1 MKKKKQKNLP
11 ALSTFESP
19 SLKVST
25 VEYNKCC
32 ELCGEIVDQKKVEEL
47 LKCIYCNVVVHITC
61 AVEGNVF
68 DESDPKDKWKCHFCL
83 DTIEY
88 EKNYRKVV
96 EAKKEEERKELLA
109 QIVISKHWR
118 GSIAQRLY
126 RKIVRGVAKFQRLY
140 FIYVRKRLFSVKKQ
154 QFFRPIKLIIH
165 SITDLYMTDRDPRR
179 SRASFSN
186 PQSSSNSNSPLP
198 ALKNLSP
205 EQHHHQQ
212 PASRFLERDLPI
224 YLLIH
229 VMDLSSGTF
238 VQAWR
243 NETSLKILPNNP
255 NHLYSEILFN
265 EDFLLGGVTGFH
277 HVVLTLF
284 QKGHSGKELFIG
296 QSFLELSTNMA
307 WKRGGKHTLPLHDCS
322 YVLRDNTGMEIKC
335 DTRGYKP
342 MGNIVIEL
350 STAHGMNTWCGASHG
365 SAPDEFIRA
374 LGKFPME
381 SIPGY
386 IIIQR
391 SLTNSTSLSIVV
403 EAANNNQNINTK
415 TGDYQGKS
423 PPKKNQKKADD
434 TYLSPN
440 SHSSP
445 PPGRKLL
452 SPLRASSLNAAAA
465 ATTMSPSSNSSLTP
479 LGGSSSLYQSS
490 LSFSDDAS
498 LQSLSSSSLV
508 QSSVSSMSKL
518 SLTRSAT
525 AKSISAVTTTS
536 GTVEHQ
542 PKKSSFKCAL
552 KKIWIVIFS
561 EKLYIFNHYGDQLKL
576 ILDLKYLI
584 VSYELS
590 KTNKKKIIYN
600 LKCPTNSRVPAFSFS
615 SYYDHDGMNL
625 KCTMISSLILAKK
638 LVLWMESV
646 MNSNNPMMMNWAAAQ
661 QEEEEAAH
669 QNNNRN
675 RRPSSSTN
683 HNHLHS
689 QSGKYHSHA
698 HHDGGNESMSDLGSS
713 DDDEAVVG
721 RIPRKSVAA
730 RRSLLTTPT
739 AQTPPRSASS
749 PLRASQSSIPPINNS
764 NTPGNNPPVVMKL
777 SRRASLS
784 NFFSA
789 YQEQLE
795 NATNAANGSSK
806 PGTPSAPNTGRRGGI
821 VPLSARGTGGGGSII
836 PLSARG
842 TTSLGSM
849 SFDEEEDHHGKK
861 SRQVSRDFTNN
872 NNVNDDM
879 PFAHRKVSQKKLS
892 SHPYINQ
899 FFDFQAFVLHW
910 RQLDYLVKPNHHHN
924 NNSQH
929 HGLHA
934 GHGHGH
940 GHSSVGGSVAGGG
953 SIDTAR
959 HRQHGSSLVSKSA
972 SFHGSLPAVQSP
984 HGKTAPSPR
993 GGRSRSPTT
1002 IRRVKTTSDLDEQ
1015 DSKSARRLVV
1025 DRSGSESEND
1035 ESDHSRGSSKKESGK
1050 KGGVIRSSASA
1061 IRSSSSAIPLI
1072 IEEEEED
1079 EEQKQYQNS
1088 LMQPRSFKPF
1098 SQEI

>member
-1 MKKKKQKNLP
+1 MKKKKPKNLP
-11 ALSTFESP
+11 ALSAFESP

-68 DESDPKDKWKCHFCL
+68 DESEPKDKWMCHFCL

-96 EAKKEEERKELLA
+96 EAKKEEERKEFLA

-179 SRASFSN
+179 SRASFSS

-205 EQHHHQQ
+205 EHHPQQ

-296 QSFLELSTNMA
+296 QSFLELSANMA

-391 SLTNSTSLSIVV
+391 SLTNSTSLSVVV

-452 SPLRASSLNAAAA
+452 SPLRASSLNAAA
-465 ATTMSPSSNSSLTP
+465 SSNSSLTP
-479 LGGSSSLYQSS
+479 LGGGSSSLYQSS

-498 LQSLSSSSLV
+498 LQSLSSASLV

-525 AKSISAVTTTS
+525 AKSLSAVTTTS
-536 GTVEHQ
+536 GTVDHQ
-542 PKKSSFKCAL
+542 PKKASFKCAL

-600 LKCPTNSRVPAFSFS
+600 LKCPTNSRVPAFQFS

-646 MNSNNPMMMNWAAAQ
+646 MNSSNPMMMNWAAAQ

-669 QNNNRN
+669 QHNNNRN
-675 RRPSSSTN
+675 HRPSSSGN
-683 HNHLHS
+683 HNLS
-689 QSGKYHSHA
+689 HSHSLSRA

-713 DDDEAVVG
+713 DEDEAVGG
-721 RIPRKSVAA
+721 RIPRKTIAA
-730 RRSLLTTPT
+730 TRRSLLTTPT

-749 PLRASQSSIPPINNS
+749 PLRASQSSIPPINNN
-764 NTPGNNPPVVMKL
+764 NTTPVVMKL

-821 VPLSARGTGGGGSII
+821 VPLSARGTGGGGGSII

-842 TTSLGSM
+842 TTSLGSI

-872 NNVNDDM
+872 NNNNINISDDM

-910 RQLDYLVKPNHHHN
+910 RQLDYLVKPNQ
-924 NNSQH
+924 NNSH
-929 HGLHA
+929 S
-934 GHGHGH
+934 GHNHGH
-940 GHSSVGGSVAGGG
+940 GHSHSGVGHSVAGGGG
-953 SIDTAR
+953 SIDTSR
-959 HRQHGSSLVSKSA
+959 HRQHGSSSLASKSA
-972 SFHGSLPAVQSP
+972 SFHGSLPAVQPP
-984 HGKTAPSPR
+984 HGKTATSPG

-1015 DSKSARRLVV
+1015 DKKSSRRMVI

-1035 ESDHSRGSSKKESGK
+1035 ESDHSRGSNSKKKESGK

-1088 LMQPRSFKPF
+1088 LMQPQSFKPF
-1098 SQEI
+1098 SQES